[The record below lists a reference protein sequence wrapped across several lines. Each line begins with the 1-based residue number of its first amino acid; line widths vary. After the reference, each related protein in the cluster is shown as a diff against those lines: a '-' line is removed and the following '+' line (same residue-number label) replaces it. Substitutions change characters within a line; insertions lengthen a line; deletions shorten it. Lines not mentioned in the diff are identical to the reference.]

1 MKLSD
6 WLFAP
11 GGKALG
17 GIVLGVLLDDGAIF
31 FFGCGGGARGAL
43 RKYKRLEVFAFFYY
57 LF

>member
-11 GGKALG
+11 GGKVLG

-31 FFGCGGGARGAL
+31 SFELWGG
-43 RKYKRLEVFAFFYY
+43 
-57 LF
+57 

>member
-11 GGKALG
+11 GGKVLG

-31 FFGCGGGARGAL
+31 FFGVVGGSVTG
-43 RKYKRLEVFAFFYY
+43 VVAFGKK
-57 LF
+57 